1 MKLTIDVEYASV
13 NMIEQIVEIVQKIE
27 EEHHLDKDSVL
38 LRVNIGV

>member
-1 MKLTIDVEYASV
+1 MKLTIDVEHASV
-13 NMIEQIVEIVQKIE
+13 KMIDQIVEIVQKIE

>member
-13 NMIEQIVEIVQKIE
+13 NMIDQIVEIVQKIE
-27 EEHHLDKDSVL
+27 EELNLDTDSVL